1 MFGYKCNKCNIFEK
15 VRKLEVTNGGGGG
28 GGGGGVLDLSLG
40 KEVPPGPYYLDPVYD

>member
-1 MFGYKCNKCNIFEK
+1 MLLLDDSKCNIFEK
-15 VRKLEVTNGGGGG
+15 VRKLEVTN